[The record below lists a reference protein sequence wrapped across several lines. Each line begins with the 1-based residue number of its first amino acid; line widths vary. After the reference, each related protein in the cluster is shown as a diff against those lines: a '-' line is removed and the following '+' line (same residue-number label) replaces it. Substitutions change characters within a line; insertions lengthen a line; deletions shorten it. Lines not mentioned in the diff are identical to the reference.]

1 MAHTKKSFFILL
13 IFTGNVNCK
22 QGSVLS
28 IGKECPVLGQCL
40 SFISS
45 YSSSWSSP
53 ICEDP
58 KTSQKYCSKE
68 RRAYDICRGIPNV
81 GCKE

>member
-13 IFTGNVNCK
+13 IFTGKVDCQ

-28 IGKECPVLGQCL
+28 LGEECPVLGQCL
-40 SFISS
+40 SSWSS
-45 YSSSWSSP
+45 YSRP
-53 ICEDP
+53 ICKDP
-58 KTSQKYCSKE
+58 KTSEKYCSKE
-68 RRAYDICRGIPNV
+68 KRAYQICRGIPNV

>member
-13 IFTGNVNCK
+13 IFTGNVDCK

-40 SFISS
+40 SSRS
-45 YSSSWSSP
+45 VWSSP

-58 KTSQKYCSKE
+58 MTSEKFCAE
-68 RRAYDICRGIPNV
+68 RKPAQHVCRGIPNV
-81 GCKE
+81 ECKE

>member
-13 IFTGNVNCK
+13 IFSGNVDCK

-28 IGKECPVLGQCL
+28 IGKEICPVLGQCL
-40 SFISS
+40 SY
-45 YSSSWSSP
+45 YSSFSRP

-58 KTSQKYCSKE
+58 KTVYCSEEKFAE
-68 RRAYDICRGIPNV
+68 EICRGIPNV